1 MSLSTTY
8 KGRTCSYSENQDTW
22 DCYDLEFYG
31 FATLTALKRKIDTH
45 ERKKRKLA
53 ELIPAYRIDYSGSVD
68 RVAISV
74 IADKEVKQTHSFQR
88 GVTPGSAWVL
98 REAPTGRT
106 KERSKETLDRLVP
119 ATPENEV
126 MLRTYRTLREQA
138 EAARKAAEA
147 FGKTIPRF
155 TYDELVAAGV
165 TLADTEDA

>member
-8 KGRTCSYSENQDTW
+8 KGHSCSYSENQDTW
-22 DCYDLEFYG
+22 NCYELEFYG

-53 ELIPAYRIDYSGSVD
+53 ELIPAYRISHDGKID

-74 IADKEVKQTHSFQR
+74 IADKEVKQTQSFQR
-88 GVTPGSAWVL
+88 GVTVGSAWVL
-98 REAPTGRT
+98 RETREGLN
-106 KERSKETLDRLVP
+106 KERSKESLDQLVP
-119 ATPENEV
+119 ATPENET
-126 MLRTYRTLREQA
+126 MLRTYRTLREEA
-138 EAARKAAEA
+138 EAARNAAKDFAE
-147 FGKTIPRF
+147 TIPRF